1 MKIAVTGA
9 SGFIGRHLVTR
20 LLQSG
25 HEVRAVHRNPPPTV
39 IEQDGAE
46 HVVEDLVDPEACRRV
61 CRGVDEVYHLAAS
74 VGGGAFQRDRLTGLL
89 NVVHSTQ
96 VLLAAEEV
104 GVRRVLFAGS
114 ALLSMGDM
122 CRDRAPEDTSFH
134 PVPSGYM
141 TEKFFSEQVW
151 HAMGESE
158 RIETRV
164 ARINHVY
171 GPGRRIGGVGEGVST
186 AMCRKAIEAIHRGD
200 HEIEIWGDGKQR
212 RAFTFI
218 TDAVEGIER
227 VMRLDRADPV
237 MVGSRGTT
245 SIDELV
251 DLIEAIAGVR
261 FQRRYVAEDSPAVA
275 RHQLD
280 HDAAEAALGWEPS
293 VGIAEGIRKTYE
305 WVRDQIDSSPA
316 RA

>member
-1 MKIAVTGA
+1 
-9 SGFIGRHLVTR
+9 
-20 LLQSG
+20 
-25 HEVRAVHRNPPPTV
+25 
-39 IEQDGAE
+39 
-46 HVVEDLVDPEACRRV
+46 
-61 CRGVDEVYHLAAS
+61 VDEVYHLAAS
-74 VGGGAFQRDRLTGLL
+74 AGGGAFLRDRLVGLL
-89 NVVHSTQ
+89 NVAHSTQ
-96 VLLAAEEV
+96 VLLAANEV

-114 ALLSMGDM
+114 AILSIGDM
-122 CRDRAPEDTSFH
+122 YRDRGPENTNFH
-134 PVPSGYM
+134 PVPNGYM
-141 TEKFFSEQVW
+141 TEKFFSEQLW

-158 RIETRV
+158 RIETRI

-171 GPGRRIGGVGEGVST
+171 GPGRGIGGTGEGVST
-186 AMCRKAIEAIHRGD
+186 AMCRKAIESIRRGD

-227 VMRLDRADPV
+227 VMRLDHGDPV
-237 MVGSRGTT
+237 MVSSRGTT

-251 DLIEAIAGVR
+251 DVIESIAGVR
-261 FQRRYVAEDSPAVA
+261 FQRRYVVDECPAVA

-293 VGIAEGIRKTYE
+293 VGIAEGIRQTYE
-305 WVRDQIDSSPA
+305 WVRDQIDSSSA

>member
-1 MKIAVTGA
+1 MDRRG
-9 SGFIGRHLVTR
+9 
-20 LLQSG
+20 
-25 HEVRAVHRNPPPTV
+25 
-39 IEQDGAE
+39 
-46 HVVEDLVDPEACRRV
+46 DP
-61 CRGVDEVYHLAAS
+61 
-74 VGGGAFQRDRLTGLL
+74 LTGLL

-96 VLLAAEEV
+96 VLLAANDV

-114 ALLSMGDM
+114 AILSIGDM
-122 CRDRAPEDTSFH
+122 YRDRAPENTNFH
-134 PVPSGYM
+134 PVPNGYM

-151 HAMGESE
+151 HAMGASE
-158 RIETRV
+158 RIETRI

-171 GPGRRIGGVGEGVST
+171 GPGRRIGGIREGVST
-186 AMCRKAIEAIHRGD
+186 AMCRKAIESIRRGD

-227 VMRLDRADPV
+227 VMRLDRGDPV
-237 MVGSRGTT
+237 MVSSRETT
-245 SIDELV
+245 SIDEFV

-261 FQRRYVAEDSPAVA
+261 FQRRYVVDDSPAVD

-293 VGIAEGIRKTYE
+293 VGIDEGIRKTYE